1 MSSPEDHHPFVL
13 GPLLDRVSDAVA
25 VARAE
30 GAGRYRCVGVNQAF
44 LDAMQVECEDVVGC
58 FAEEILPPQHRDDA
72 LAKNAEALAAGRA
85 IRFERELE
93 LPSGRVVVDIEI
105 TPVPHED
112 GHTYLVILFRDVT
125 AQRRAEAELQ
135 ASQQRFGALVEHS
148 QDMVTVL
155 DADGRVLYGS
165 PSVTGVLGWPTV
177 GFDAS
182 PEEREAA
189 PSAWELVHPDD
200 LQRVATRFA
209 SSVAEG
215 RAHERIEF
223 RMRRA
228 DGEWRW
234 VEAVATNRLDD
245 PAVRGLV
252 VNSRDVTERR
262 EAEESLWARQRELA
276 SLLERSPDL
285 VARFDRRLRHIYV
298 NPAVCEATGLRREQM
313 LGRTMHEFGA
323 PTNLTQIWDANLHK
337 AFETGAEGEFEYPF
351 VGPHGLRWYHARTAP
366 EPDPA
371 GEIETVLVV
380 IRDVTDRKEMEEA
393 LTHQTLHDPLTG
405 LPNRLLL
412 LDRVE
417 QALRRLDR
425 HGGRVAILFLDL
437 DRFKVVN
444 DSLGHAAGDRILV
457 QVADRLRGASRP
469 DDTVARFGGD
479 EFVVLCE
486 ELLYDDDAVAITDR
500 FAAELARPF
509 TYEGRP
515 ISLTASVGI
524 ASSAKPDADA
534 AALLRD
540 ADAAMYRAKRRGG
553 ARYEFFDASLRDQ
566 AVARLDVEV
575 GLRRAVERNELR
587 LEYQPLVALEDER
600 IVGAEALLR
609 WEHPRRGRLEP
620 AAFMA
625 VAEETGLIV
634 PMGEWALPEACR
646 QMAAWSRARPGY
658 PAPLLYVNVSV
669 RQLSQ
674 PNLVALVT
682 RALERA
688 GMEPEN
694 LCIEITESALMYD
707 PLDAETA
714 LAAITE
720 LGVRVALDDFGTG
733 YSSLGHLRRFPV
745 DIIKIDRTFVESIG
759 HDRGDAA
766 IVAALTAMA
775 RALGLIT
782 VAEGVETAEQ
792 LAEVRRLG
800 VDQAQ
805 GNYFSA
811 PVAPEQLA
819 GIPVGAAERTSA
831 IARASS

>member
-1 MSSPEDHHPFVL
+1 MSTSENHPFVL
-13 GPLLDRVSDAVA
+13 GPLLDRINDVVY
-25 VARAE
+25 VLRVE
-30 GAGRYRCVGVNQAF
+30 GEGVYRCVAVNQAG
-44 LDAMQVECEDVVGC
+44 LDTLG
-58 FAEEILPPQHRDDA
+58 LSRDDIVGHLVEEFIPAGA
-72 LAKNAEALAAGRA
+72 LGSLLSQCGDTIATGEPTTR
-85 IRFERELE
+85 ERELQT
-93 LPSGRVVVDIEI
+93 PGRRFLLEI
-105 TPVPHED
+105 QLTPM
-112 GHTYLVILFRDVT
+112 RDAAGTNFLLGIGRDLT
-125 AQRRAEAELQ
+125 AQRAAEESVRATEA
-135 ASQQRFGALVEHS
+135 RFGALVAHS
-148 QDMVTVL
+148 SDMVTGL
-155 DADGRVLYGS
+155 DADGRVMYGS
-165 PSVTGVLGWPTV
+165 PAITEVLGWHSV

-182 PEEREAA
+182 IEEREGA
-189 PSAWELVHPDD
+189 PSAWDLVHPDD
-200 LQRVATRFA
+200 LERVATTFA

-215 RAHERIEF
+215 RAHDRIEF

-245 PAVRGLV
+245 PAVRGVV

-262 EAEESLWARQRELA
+262 QAEESLWTRQHELS
-276 SLLERSPDL
+276 SLLEGSPDL
-285 VARFDRRLRHIYV
+285 IARFDRELRHVYV
-298 NPAVCEATGLRREQM
+298 NPAVCEATGLTREQM
-313 LGRTMHEFGA
+313 LGRTMRDLGA
-323 PTNLTQIWDANLHK
+323 PTNLTEIWDPNLRK
-337 AFETGAEGEFEYPF
+337 SFETSAEGEFEYPF
-351 VGPHGLRWYHARTAP
+351 VGPHGLRWYHARMAP
-366 EPDPA
+366 EPNPA
-371 GEIETVLVV
+371 GEVETVLVV
-380 IRDVTDRKEMEEA
+380 IRDVTDRKEMEDA
-393 LTHQTLHDPLTG
+393 LTHQALHDPLTE

-444 DSLGHAAGDRILV
+444 DSLGHAAGDRLLV
-457 QVADRLRGASRP
+457 EVADRLLRASRP
-469 DDTVARFGGD
+469 GDTVARFGGD

-486 ELLYDDDAVAITDR
+486 ELLCDDDAVAITDR

-509 TYEGRP
+509 TYEARP

-524 ASSAKPDADA
+524 ASSGEPGADG

-540 ADAAMYRAKRRGG
+540 ADAAMYRAKERGR
-553 ARYEFFDASLRDQ
+553 ARYEFFDANLRNQ

-575 GLRRAVERNELR
+575 GLRRALEQSELR
-587 LEYQPLVALEDER
+587 LEYQPLVALDDER

-609 WEHPRRGRLEP
+609 WQHPRRGRLTP
-620 AAFMA
+620 AEFMP

-634 PMGEWALPEACR
+634 PMGEWAVHEACH
-646 QMAAWSRARPGY
+646 QMAAWGRARPGE
-658 PAPLLYVNVSV
+658 PPPLLCVNVSV

-674 PNLVALVT
+674 PDLVGFVT
-682 RALERA
+682 AALERA

-694 LCIEITESALMYD
+694 LCIEITESALMHD
-707 PLDAETA
+707 PIDAESA

-733 YSSLGHLRRFPV
+733 YSSLGYLRRFPV

-766 IVAALTAMA
+766 IVAAVTAMA
-775 RALGLIT
+775 RALGLTT

-800 VDQAQ
+800 VDQVQ

-819 GIPVGAAERTSA
+819 GMPTGAGALISA
-831 IARASS
+831 IG